1 MSVGATSS
9 KALRDAAHE
18 LNNLC
23 STILG
28 FATLAGETDPPGSAT
43 TAYLNEIKLATEGV
57 ADIARQLR
65 ALSQEL
71 ASVPQRQSAADRS
84 SHQGH

>member
-1 MSVGATSS
+1 MAEALPA

-28 FATLAGETDPPGSAT
+28 FATLAEEMDLQNSAAV
-43 TAYLNEIKLATEGV
+43 AYLNEIKLATESV
-57 ADIARQLR
+57 AAIARQLR
-65 ALSQEL
+65 ALSEEP
-71 ASVPQRQSAADRS
+71 A
-84 SHQGH
+84 

>member
-1 MSVGATSS
+1 MSTSALPS
-9 KALRDAAHE
+9 KTLREASHE

-28 FATLAGETDPPGSAT
+28 FATLAGETDPHGSAT

-71 ASVPQRQSAADRS
+71 AVDR
-84 SHQGH
+84 G

>member
-1 MSVGATSS
+1 MTTNATP
-9 KALRDAAHE
+9 AITLREAAHE

-28 FATLAGETDPPGSAT
+28 FASLAEESDARNGVT
-43 TAYLNEIKLATEGV
+43 TAYLNEIRLSTE
-57 ADIARQLR
+57 AIAAIAVQLR

-71 ASVPQRQSAADRS
+71 AISAN
-84 SHQGH
+84 G